1 MKPARLLNEILFLG
15 DAQMYEAPQLA
26 SEVAH
31 RILECDYGLEIG
43 EHSQLFTDL
52 TEMVRASIE
61 GEKLF
66 GEPDNSDSG
75 ANSPFIS
82 IC

>member
-1 MKPARLLNEILFLG
+1 
-15 DAQMYEAPQLA
+15 MYEALQLA

-31 RILECDYGLEIG
+31 RILECDYGLDIG
-43 EHSQLFTDL
+43 ERSQLLTDL

-66 GEPDNSDSG
+66 GEPDDRDSR
-75 ANSPFIS
+75 ANLPFIAT
-82 IC
+82 C

>member
-1 MKPARLLNEILFLG
+1 
-15 DAQMYEAPQLA
+15 MYEALQLA

-31 RILECDYGLEIG
+31 RILACDYGLDIG

-66 GEPDNSDSG
+66 GEPDNRDSL

-82 IC
+82 TC